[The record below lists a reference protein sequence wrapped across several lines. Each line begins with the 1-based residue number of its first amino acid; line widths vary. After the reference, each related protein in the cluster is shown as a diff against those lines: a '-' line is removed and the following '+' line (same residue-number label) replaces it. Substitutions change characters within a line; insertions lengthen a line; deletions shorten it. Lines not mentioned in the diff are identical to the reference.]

1 MTVSVWQII
10 RGTLIGLIGLAAL
23 GWFIVRTVKNA
34 EEPPK
39 MILKWILTVP
49 TILLIAVAVPWFGPI
64 GPLIIA
70 ACGVF
75 MSLLWTPHIGA
86 AMVRP
91 LTNLIDG
98 GNLPPVPTPAYSMAQ
113 AKQKKGLYLE
123 AITDIRNQLARFPTD
138 FQGHMLLAQIQAEDL
153 KDMPGAELTI
163 QRFCAQPGHAPK
175 NLTFALFSL
184 ADWHLKYGQDREA
197 ARRALEQLIALLPET
212 EFALTAA
219 QRIAHLGDAE
229 MVLSPHERKKF
240 TVHEGPRDLGLRRA
254 AEAIKPVE
262 KDPAQQTAD
271 YVKHLEKFPLD
282 AEAREQLAILY
293 ADHYHRMDLAADQLE
308 QLIQQPHRP
317 NKLIVRWLNM
327 LADLQVRSGVDYES
341 IRQTLERIVELDTNH
356 SAADNARK
364 RIDLLKLELKSKQKT
379 ESVKMG
385 TYEQKLGLK
394 WGGAPPQV
402 PPA

>member
-1 MTVSVWQII
+1 MNVSVWQII
-10 RGTLIGLIGLAAL
+10 RGTLIGLIGLAGL

-49 TILLIAVAVPWFGPI
+49 TILLIAVAVPWFGPM
-64 GPLIIA
+64 GPLVIA

-138 FQGHMLLAQIQAEDL
+138 FEGHMLLAQIQAEDL
-153 KDMPGAELTI
+153 KDLPGAELTI

-175 NLTFALFSL
+175 NITFALFSL
-184 ADWHLKYGQDREA
+184 ADWQLKYGQDREA
-197 ARRALEQLIALLPET
+197 ARRALEQIIELLPET

-240 TVHEGPRDLGLRRA
+240 TVHEGPRDLGLRQA
-254 AEAIKPVE
+254 AQAIKPVE
-262 KDPAQQTAD
+262 KDPAQQAAD

-327 LADLQVRSGVDYES
+327 LADLEVRSGVDYET
-341 IRQTLERIVELDTNH
+341 IRQTLERIIELDPNH

-385 TYEQKLGLK
+385 NYEQKLGLK

-402 PPA
+402 PPG